1 MTNDDPPKNSPTEP
15 ADDLSPP
22 TVIGGGIDGSSEPA
36 QKTIAHFTL
45 LRLLGSGGQG
55 EVYLAVDNRLHRK
68 VALKLLSRRLDFV
81 DPTLRSRIV
90 ARFAREAE
98 VASRLDHPGI
108 CSVYE
113 FGEAHGLP
121 WIAMQL
127 VDGSSLQQRI
137 AESHATKGPDAPAQH
152 DEFISTVAIPDVR
165 RDDASRS
172 PGASRTGGPARPE
185 ILRIVRFF
193 ESAAD
198 ALHEAHEA
206 GLVHRDIKPGNLMVT
221 PTGGAMILDFG
232 LAHDERGDGP
242 QLTMTGDFMG
252 TPAYMSPEQLAANRI
267 RVDRRSDIY
276 SLGVALFESLTL
288 QRPFESPTREGLYR
302 KINFEPTPSLRRLN
316 AEIPKDLEVV
326 VHRCLEKN
334 PDRRYQTARG
344 LADDLRR
351 FQRFEPIQ
359 ARSTGAVTRLTLWAR
374 RNPVIAS
381 LGSALFLFLV
391 AGLAWT
397 TWKNKELDQTN
408 RLLVTKTNEAVGA
421 LAEARR
427 MADVRLMA
435 EAQRDIEDLWPL
447 GRALIPR
454 IDAFQSRYR
463 ALVERLAEHE
473 RALRKLEALG
483 RPPSAPHESWTFPE
497 PDANFLAW
505 KHEVLTEL
513 VRDLGRFVNAPDGGL
528 AELRKRREASEA
540 LVFATL
546 VDAESRWK
554 ACADR
559 MRRNERYR
567 GFVVRPQEG
576 LVPLG
581 PDPSSGHEE
590 FLHWASHERGAP
602 YPHRDAAGLLTPF
615 DATTGIILVLL
626 PAKTFLQGAQ
636 ASSADKANYDSSA
649 EEDESPPHPVSLT
662 SYFIGKFEIT
672 RAQWMRMSGGHD
684 PSYWTAKTSGGRLD
698 DEGCL
703 MRPLENVTWFRA
715 RQLLTRF
722 GLAVPTESQWEFA
735 ARGGTTSP
743 WSFGDD
749 VFQCAKY
756 ANLADESFLEGFGAG
771 VIYEQGIQDGFP
783 MTAPVG
789 SFAPNGYGLYDV
801 HGNIWEWCEDAF
813 GPYEGGHT
821 PGTGLL
827 LKSSTAERVFRG
839 GCFSYLAVRARSANR
854 DKLLPETPLYNLG
867 LRAARAVEP

>member
-15 ADDLSPP
+15 VNDLSPP
-22 TVIGGGIDGSSEPA
+22 TVIGGSTDIPSEPA
-36 QKTIAHFTL
+36 HKTIAHFTL

-55 EVYLAVDNRLHRK
+55 EVYLAEDNRLHRK

-81 DPTLRSRIV
+81 DPTQRSRIV

-113 FGEAHGLP
+113 FGEANGLP

-137 AESHATKGPDAPAQH
+137 AESQGTKGPDAPAEH
-152 DEFISTVAIPDVR
+152 DDFISTVAIPDAR
-165 RDDASRS
+165 RHDAQHPSGAGRS
-172 PGASRTGGPARPE
+172 GGPAKPE

-193 ESAAD
+193 EDAAE

-221 PTGGAMILDFG
+221 PSGGAMILDFG

-302 KINFEPTPSLRRLN
+302 KISFEPTPSLRRLN
-316 AEIPKDLEVV
+316 PEIPRDLEVV

-334 PDRRYQTARG
+334 PDRRYQTARD
-344 LADDLRR
+344 LALDLQR

-359 ARSTGAVTRLTLWAR
+359 ARPAGRITRLTLWAR

-397 TWKNKELDQTN
+397 TWKNKELDRTN
-408 RLLVTKTNEAVGA
+408 RLLVTKTDEAVGA

-435 EAQRDIEDLWPL
+435 EARRDLEDLWPL
-447 GRALIPR
+447 GQTLIPR
-454 IDAFQSRYR
+454 IDGFRSRYQ
-463 ALVERLAEHE
+463 ALFARLADHEH
-473 RALRKLEALG
+473 ALRKLEALG
-483 RPPSAPHESWTFPE
+483 HPPSNPGESWSFPE
-497 PDANFLAW
+497 PEANFLAW

-513 VRDLGRFVNAPDGGL
+513 VRDLRRFVSAPDGGL
-528 AELRKRREASEA
+528 AELEKRRKDSEA
-540 LVFATL
+540 LVDATL
-546 VDAESRWK
+546 VKAEPLWR
-554 ACADR
+554 ACAAR
-559 MRRNERYR
+559 MRRSSRYQ
-567 GFVVRPQEG
+567 GFVARSQEG
-576 LVPLG
+576 LIPLG
-581 PDPSSGHEE
+581 PDPNSGYEE

-602 YPHRDAAGLLTPF
+602 YPHRDEAGLLTPF
-615 DATTGIILVLL
+615 NATTGVILILL
-626 PAKTFLQGAQ
+626 PAKTFMQGAQ
-636 ASSADKANYDSSA
+636 ASSANMPNYDPSA
-649 EEDESPPHPVSLT
+649 EEDELPPHPVSLA

-684 PSYWTAKTSGGRLD
+684 PSYWNPDTSGGRLD
-698 DEGCL
+698 DETCL
-703 MRPLENVTWFRA
+703 MLPLENVTWFNGGKVLR
-715 RQLLTRF
+715 RF
-722 GLAVPTESQWEFA
+722 GLSLPTESQWEFA
-735 ARGGTTSP
+735 ARAGTTSP

-771 VIYEQGIQDGFP
+771 VIYEQGIKDGFP

-813 GPYEGGHT
+813 GPYDGGHA

-827 LKSSTAERVFRG
+827 LKPSTEERVFRG
-839 GCFSYLAVRARSANR
+839 GCFSYLAIRARSANR

-867 LRAARAVEP
+867 LRAVRAVSP